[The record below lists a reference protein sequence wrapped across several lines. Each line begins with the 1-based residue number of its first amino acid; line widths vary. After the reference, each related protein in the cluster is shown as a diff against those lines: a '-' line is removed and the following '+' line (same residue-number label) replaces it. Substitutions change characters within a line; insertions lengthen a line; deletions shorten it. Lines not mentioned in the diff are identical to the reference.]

1 MARAAFARADL
12 ARVALTESGS
22 TENRAFQSDL
32 SNGSQNAN
40 QNTPKR
46 RLLKNH
52 SKLKN
57 NHLPLTTGTSRGRQS
72 AAREDSPA
80 QPTPQG
86 KSTAARGR

>member
-40 QNTPKR
+40 QNAPK
-46 RLLKNH
+46 KAII
-52 SKLKN
+52 
-57 NHLPLTTGTSRGRQS
+57 Q
-72 AAREDSPA
+72 
-80 QPTPQG
+80 
-86 KSTAARGR
+86 KSL